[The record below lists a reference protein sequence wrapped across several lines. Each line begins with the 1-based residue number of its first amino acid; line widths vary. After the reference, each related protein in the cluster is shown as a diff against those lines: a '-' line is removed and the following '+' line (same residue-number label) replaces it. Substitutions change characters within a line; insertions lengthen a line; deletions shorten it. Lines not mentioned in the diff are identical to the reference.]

1 MYKSHDEYERDR
13 LTLICLINAGLQFNR
28 EILLDV
34 LQQSKWVGSL
44 STVESDDEWGNNLE
58 IGDE

>member
-1 MYKSHDEYERDR
+1 MYKTHDEYERDR
-13 LTLICLINAGLQFNR
+13 LILVCLINAGLQFNH

-44 STVESDDEWGNNLE
+44 STVESDDEQCNNLE